1 VHSLAQAYWDNCI
14 VQTMKFMHSQTIQI
28 TQLTPDQFEE
38 SIRKAVKSQ
47 LDCIKK
53 EIAPAAPKEEYLT
66 RKQVAELFQIELS
79 TLHNWCKKNKLKPY
93 GIGNRVYFLRSDID
107 KALTPLNQF

>member
-1 VHSLAQAYWDNCI
+1 MQI
-14 VQTMKFMHSQTIQI
+14 QTIQI

-47 LDCIKK
+47 LDSIKK
-53 EIAPAAPKEEYLT
+53 EITPVAPKEEYLT

-79 TLHNWCKKNKLKPY
+79 TLHNWCKKGKLKPY
-93 GIGNRVYFLRSDID
+93 GIGNRVYFLRSDIE
-107 KALTPLNQF
+107 KALTPLNQQGI